1 MQPLDDR
8 LARYAAEVARFA
20 RALNLTGART
30 PEAFL
35 ERLARP
41 SLELLRWMPGRGT
54 LLDVGSGN
62 GIPGVPL
69 LLARPELA
77 GVFVE
82 RRAKRAEFLRH
93 LARTLALPARV
104 IAGDAARIAPVGA
117 DVLVARAVA
126 DEDALLAWSARH
138 LEPAGRA
145 VLVVPAERAPRAHP
159 GWVLQEDARVAG
171 MRVRVWQRGGF
182 T

>member
-1 MQPLDDR
+1 MQALEEQ
-8 LARYAAEVARFA
+8 LVRYAKEVARFA

-35 ERLARP
+35 TRLARP
-41 SLELLRWMPGRGT
+41 SLALLRWMPAQGK

-69 LLARPELA
+69 LLARPGLS

-93 LARTLALPARV
+93 LVRTLALRAEV
-104 IAGDAARIAPVGA
+104 IAADIAHVLPIGA
-117 DVLVARAVA
+117 DVLVARAVGPEA
-126 DEDALLAWSARH
+126 HLLAWGARH
-138 LEPAGRA
+138 LQPSGRA
-145 VLVVPAERAPRAHP
+145 VLVVPST
-159 GWVLQEDARVAG
+159 QEPQAQPEWRLVEDVRVEG